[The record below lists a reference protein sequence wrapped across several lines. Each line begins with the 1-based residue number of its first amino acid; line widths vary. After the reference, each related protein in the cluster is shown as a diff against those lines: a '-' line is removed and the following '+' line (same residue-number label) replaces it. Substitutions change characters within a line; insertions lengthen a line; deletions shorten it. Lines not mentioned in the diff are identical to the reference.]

1 MRKLILGLFIAAL
14 TISGVAGCKSAGS
27 SGCSSCG
34 K

>member
-14 TISGVAGCKSAGS
+14 TISGVAGCKSASG
-27 SGCSSCG
+27 GCSSCG